1 MLRPLRETFRE
12 ADYPNLL
19 VGLASP
25 DDAAVYQVSDHQALI
40 FTTDFFTPVVD
51 DPYIYGAIAAA
62 NAMSD
67 VYAMGGQVLLA
78 LSIAAFPPKLPGAI
92 LGEILRGAAEKVAEA
107 GGVIAGGHTIDDE
120 EPKFGLA
127 VMGTVHPDRVGR
139 KAGARPGDVLML
151 TKPLGVGIITT
162 AAKGD
167 AAEPAHLEAAI
178 EAMLA
183 LNRQAAG
190 LIQQVDF
197 HALTDVTGFGLLGHA
212 CEMATPGSGRFRF
225 FFERLPFLPG
235 AKDYAQQWLFPGG
248 SCNNQRSYEEQ
259 VTFDGIEEEMEML
272 LWTPETSGGLLV
284 ALPPAE
290 AERLEVLCRHAG
302 QAVWRVGEVVEGQG
316 VEVAG

>member
-1 MLRPLRETFRE
+1 VLRPLRETFHE
-12 ADYPNLL
+12 ANHPNLL
-19 VGLASP
+19 VGLTSP
-25 DDAAVYQVSDHQALI
+25 DDAAVYKVSDHQALI

-51 DPYIYGAIAAA
+51 DAYTYGAVAAA

-67 VYAMGGQVLLA
+67 VYAMGGEVMLA

-107 GGVIAGGHTIDDE
+107 GGVIAGGHTIDDD

-127 VMGTVHPDRVGR
+127 VVGTVHPDRIGR
-139 KAGARPGDVLML
+139 KAGAQPGDVLML

-167 AAEPAHLEAAI
+167 AAESAHLDAAI
-178 EAMLA
+178 QAMLA
-183 LNRQAAG
+183 LNRRAAG

-197 HALTDVTGFGLLGHA
+197 HALTDVTGFALLGHA
-212 CEMATPGSGRFRF
+212 CEMAVPRGGRFRF
-225 FFERLPFLPG
+225 FFDQLPFLPG
-235 AKDYAQQWLFPGG
+235 AKDYAEQWLFPGG

-259 VTFDGIEEEMEML
+259 VTFHGLEEEMEML

-284 ALPPAE
+284 AVPPAD
-290 AERLEVLCRHAG
+290 ADRLEVLCRDAG
-302 QAVWRVGEVVEGQG
+302 QAIWRVGDVVAGQG
-316 VEVAG
+316 VEVIG

>member
-1 MLRPLRETFRE
+1 
-12 ADYPNLL
+12 
-19 VGLASP
+19 VSP
-25 DDAAVYQVSDHQALI
+25 DQALI

-51 DPYIYGAIAAA
+51 DPYTYGAVAAA

-78 LSIAAFPPKLPGAI
+78 LSIAAFPPKLPGAM

-107 GGVIAGGHTIDDE
+107 GGVIAGGHTIDDD

-127 VMGTVHPDRVGR
+127 VMGTVHPGRVGR

-167 AAEPAHLEAAI
+167 AAEPAHLEAAT
-178 EAMLA
+178 ETMLA
-183 LNRQAAG
+183 LNRRAAG

-212 CEMATPGSGRFRF
+212 CEMAAPGGGRFRF
-225 FFERLPFLPG
+225 QWKQLPFLPG
-235 AKDYAQQWLFPGG
+235 AKDYAEQWLFPGG
-248 SCNNQRSYEEQ
+248 SCNNQRSYQEK
-259 VTFDGIEEEMEML
+259 VTFHGLEEEMEML

-290 AERLEVLCRHAG
+290 ARRLEALCRDAG
-302 QAVWRVGEVVEGQG
+302 QALWRVGEVVEGQG
-316 VEVAG
+316 VEVVAT

>member
-1 MLRPLRETFRE
+1 MLRPLRETFCE
-12 ADYPNLL
+12 ADYPDLL

-25 DDAAVYQVSDHQALI
+25 DDAAVYKVSDHQALI

-51 DPYIYGAIAAA
+51 DAYTYGAAAAA

-67 VYAMGGQVLLA
+67 VYAMGGQVVLA
-78 LSIAAFPPKLPGAI
+78 LSIAAFPPNLPGAI

-107 GGVIAGGHTIDDE
+107 GGIIAGGHTIDDD

-127 VMGTVHPDRVGR
+127 VLGTVHPDRVGR

-162 AAKGD
+162 AAKGEVAD
-167 AAEPAHLEAAI
+167 LAHLDAAI
-178 EAMLA
+178 ETMLA
-183 LNRQAAG
+183 LNRRAAD

-197 HALTDVTGFGLLGHA
+197 HALTDVTGFALLGHA
-212 CEMATPGSGRFRF
+212 CEMAVPGSGRFRF
-225 FFERLPFLPG
+225 FFDRLPFLPG
-235 AKDYAQQWLFPGG
+235 AKDYAEEWLFPGG
-248 SCNNQRSYEEQ
+248 ACNNQRTYEEQ
-259 VTFDGIEEEMEML
+259 VVFNGLGEEMQML

-290 AERLEVLCRHAG
+290 ADRLEALCRDAG
-302 QAVWRVGEVVEGQG
+302 QALWRIGEVVEGEG
-316 VEVAG
+316 VEVVG